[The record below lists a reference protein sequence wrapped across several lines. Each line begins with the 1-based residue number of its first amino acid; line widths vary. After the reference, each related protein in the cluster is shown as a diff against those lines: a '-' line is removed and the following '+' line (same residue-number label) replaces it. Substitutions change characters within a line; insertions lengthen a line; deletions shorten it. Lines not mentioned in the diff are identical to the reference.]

1 MLFLYFLVYVH
12 ICIVCYPCGVT
23 INDDDDDEYSR
34 PMKQTDRQTGRQT
47 DTQCSV
53 GIRLVVTIS
62 SLLCRCLGA
71 LAVIHDF
78 VVAFVFV
85 YIYACVAVFFFV
97 LRPFLGE

>member
-1 MLFLYFLVYVH
+1 VLFLYFLVYVH
-12 ICIVCYPCGVT
+12 ICNVSYPCGVT

-34 PMKQTDRQTGRQT
+34 PMKQTDRQT

-78 VVAFVFV
+78 VAAFVLFIFTLV
-85 YIYACVAVFFFV
+85 LLCFCFV
-97 LRPFLGE
+97 LRPFFGE